1 MPCHPKTGI
10 ISLASP
16 VRPSYYPAP
25 EMPSAPPSSPLDAL
39 FPASLVTPNTD
50 PNPDWPSSPSPSL
63 SPSQS
68 SLHHW
73 LPSARWEV
81 QSPAPASSSSERSYF
96 SIESN
101 PERPPSPFPV
111 FCHNKS
117 MSFQDVDPELF
128 TQNLTKVAGKMAGRV
143 LSMVGMVLVL
153 HVLLQS
159 SSMLQSNSMH
169 IE

>member
-1 MPCHPKTGI
+1 
-10 ISLASP
+10 
-16 VRPSYYPAP
+16 
-25 EMPSAPPSSPLDAL
+25 
-39 FPASLVTPNTD
+39 
-50 PNPDWPSSPSPSL
+50 
-63 SPSQS
+63 
-68 SLHHW
+68 
-73 LPSARWEV
+73 
-81 QSPAPASSSSERSYF
+81 
-96 SIESN
+96 
-101 PERPPSPFPV
+101 
-111 FCHNKS
+111 